1 MTLST
6 LLVEDDQDL
15 ADSICEYLR
24 LKSISV
30 DHANNGP
37 DGLKLA
43 GSKQYDVLLLDL
55 MLPGLDGLSL
65 CRELRSQGIKT
76 PVLMLTARDTLDDKV
91 AGFTAGSDDYLVKP
105 FALEELTVRVL
116 SLARWHSGQV
126 RTLQVGDLRLDL
138 DNQQVWRQQHPLKVS
153 PTGYILLEILM
164 RASPSVITRETLEQA
179 IWSDEP
185 PDSNALKVHLY
196 HLRKQVDKPF
206 SQPLIHTLPGKGY
219 VLKQNE

>member
-24 LKSISV
+24 LKSVSV
-30 DHANNGP
+30 EHANNGP
-37 DGLKLA
+37 EGLRLA
-43 GSKQYDVLLLDL
+43 STNHYDVLLLDL

-105 FALEELTVRVL
+105 FALEELTVRVH
-116 SLARWHSGQV
+116 SLARWHSGQI
-126 RTLQVGDLRLDL
+126 RTLEVGDLRLDL
-138 DNQQVWRQQHPLKVS
+138 DNQQAWRQQQPLKLS
-153 PTGYILLEILM
+153 
-164 RASPSVITRETLEQA
+164 
-179 IWSDEP
+179 
-185 PDSNALKVHLY
+185 
-196 HLRKQVDKPF
+196 
-206 SQPLIHTLPGKGY
+206 LP
-219 VLKQNE
+219 VLSCWKF

>member
-1 MTLST
+1 MTLT
-6 LLVEDDQDL
+6 ALLVEDDQDL

-30 DHANNGP
+30 EHASNGT
-37 DGLKLA
+37 DGLKMA
-43 GSKQYDVLLLDL
+43 SNNQYDVLLLDL

-105 FALEELTVRVL
+105 FALEELTVRVK

-126 RTLQVGDLRLDL
+126 RTLQVEDLQLDL
-138 DNQQVWRQQHPLKVS
+138 DNRKSWRQQQPLKLS
-153 PTGYILLEILM
+153 PTGFILLEILM
-164 RASPSVITRETLEQA
+164 RASPAIVTRETLEQA

-185 PDSNALKVHLY
+185 PDTNALKVHLY
-196 HLRKQVDKPF
+196 HLRKQVDKSF

-219 VLKQNE
+219 VLKQR